1 VDPQDETFDPPLLDM
16 SHLIGMLPED
26 AAAATDGGIQDVRV
40 LEFVGDRLIGAMDMS
55 LRPARLNLEVE
66 DGRVRRAVFGS

>member
-40 LEFVGDRLIGAMDMS
+40 LEL
-55 LRPARLNLEVE
+55 
-66 DGRVRRAVFGS
+66 